1 MLAGVGAQSGSS
13 GRSSPS
19 LKASSFLPGWCSSVR
34 RPHVLDGSS
43 APLGVLESSGN
54 CLGFRVGCEVGFGS

>member
-1 MLAGVGAQSGSS
+1 M
-13 GRSSPS
+13 
-19 LKASSFLPGWCSSVR
+19 R

-54 CLGFRVGCEVGFGS
+54 CLGFRVGCEVGLGVWELVLPFPKPWALHPEP